1 MIAACQFKAFFQ
13 NVFNLFHVNVILLP
27 YVLQH
32 KNTAFSWNLYFKTR
46 KKAIT
51 LSLFDLNQFSQ
62 SVMKMVEAGDGFIE
76 ETERFCC
83 FVGMIFTAHNS
94 GSYNP

>member
-1 MIAACQFKAFFQ
+1 M
-13 NVFNLFHVNVILLP
+13 
-27 YVLQH
+27 
-32 KNTAFSWNLYFKTR
+32 
-46 KKAIT
+46 
-51 LSLFDLNQFSQ
+51 LSLFDLNQFSK